1 MHGTRGSTV
10 RGSILRRIAASIKVL
25 SLPKHLESLPYHR
38 DHPIDPTLAFNHT
51 MDQSRRARL
60 ALATLI
66 PLLTGANAALY
77 DTVIDTQYGGVQG
90 YPAFTSEPAGNL
102 THWKD
107 ITVWKNIPFAA
118 TTGGQN
124 RWKAP
129 QPVSAWN
136 GTRDAKS
143 FGNVCPSATQ
153 GSSEYTIDEDCL
165 NLNIWSPANSTDAKL
180 PVVMW
185 SYPALSTAA
194 DALFDGG
201 GMADQG
207 IVFVN
212 YNYRTGSFG
221 WMAHPELSEEFYK
234 VTGSNSSGNWG
245 MLDQFAALKWIH
257 ENIAAFGGDPE
268 HITVMGQSAGSAATQ
283 HILNSPLTKGLIV
296 GAIIESGVRDPHD
309 PLCTSLAEGYS
320 TLEDQLAQGERFM
333 ASLNCSSIA
342 EMRELPMEDLVVSG
356 GTFGSTSEWSFGATL
371 DYYAMPDTYYNTLIK
386 GLAQDVPVITGNTK
400 DESGASY
407 GLNLTVSEYLA
418 DMNET
423 FSEPWLSR
431 FLELYPGNT
440 TRTAPGAY
448 NSQWTDRSKVGTW
461 LWAQLWATARTSP
474 VYTYFW
480 DHAPPGQDQGAY
492 HESEIN
498 YVLNNLYGTD
508 LPWTA
513 ADYSIARKMNGYW
526 ANFIKTGNPNG
537 GSLTQWPATGENAK
551 VQHVGDGWG
560 EIPTASDAKVK
571 LFEEWFDT
579 LKTY

>member
-1 MHGTRGSTV
+1 
-10 RGSILRRIAASIKVL
+10 
-25 SLPKHLESLPYHR
+25 
-38 DHPIDPTLAFNHT
+38 

-77 DTVIDTQYGGVQG
+77 DTVIDTRYGGVQG

-129 QPVSAWN
+129 QPVSGWN
-136 GTRDAKS
+136 DTLDAKS

-342 EMRELPMEDLVVSG
+342 EMRELPMEDLVMSG

-571 LFEEWFDT
+571 LFEEWFET